1 MIITMIGT
9 YLAVD
14 EQSRSLRNTVS
25 ATRRQRWQGRFW
37 LRNGRAEGKREHG

>member
-14 EQSRSLRNTVS
+14 AQSRSLRNTVG
-25 ATRRQRWQGRFW
+25 AARRKRWQGRFW
-37 LRNGRAEGKREHG
+37 IRNGRAEGRRGRG